1 MVKESVGYLNHMII
15 LIEAKPKQNKK
26 TIKFNIHFLSLGIR
40 CCHLIFF

>member
-26 TIKFNIHFLSLGIR
+26 IKFNIHFLSLGIR